1 MSALPVYDPAA
12 ADDAMPKTGEPDEP
26 VDAWT
31 LDELDQLGDLR
42 SVRSAWTGADDS
54 GN

>member
-1 MSALPVYDPAA
+1 MSTRYDTAA
-12 ADDAMPKTGEPDEP
+12 ADDPMKSGEPDEP

-31 LDELDQLGDLR
+31 LDELDQLGELHSLR
-42 SVRSAWTGADDS
+42 SVWTGADDS

>member
-12 ADDAMPKTGEPDEP
+12 ADNAMPKIGEPDEP

-42 SVRSAWTGADDS
+42 SLRPAWTDANDS